1 VYNFYFKDANIVY
14 QISKNLGIMGVTI
27 HSEATKAI
35 KVLADSRGKI
45 INSMI
50 EISLG
55 LTNST

>member
-1 VYNFYFKDANIVY
+1 MYDCYFKDANIVY

-45 INSMI
+45 IKNMI
-50 EISLG
+50 EIWVV
-55 LTNST
+55 